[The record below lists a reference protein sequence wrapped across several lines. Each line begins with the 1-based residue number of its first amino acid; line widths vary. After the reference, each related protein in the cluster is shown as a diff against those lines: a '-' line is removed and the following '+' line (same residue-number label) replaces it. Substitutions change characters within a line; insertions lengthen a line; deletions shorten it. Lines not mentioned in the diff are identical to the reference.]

1 MYQRI
6 TVEKIISTFADL
18 TGQQPSDNMDWLK
31 ATWVIIKLMRP
42 QGKANLISPSKLNN
56 IFFIFHSAESG
67 HSRYTDATG
76 WKHLS
81 IPECT
86 EAMVIIQSMYS
97 I

>member
-42 QGKANLISPSKLNN
+42 Q
-56 IFFIFHSAESG
+56 
-67 HSRYTDATG
+67 
-76 WKHLS
+76 
-81 IPECT
+81 
-86 EAMVIIQSMYS
+86 
-97 I
+97 